1 MIQILLWDV
10 DGTLLDFHAAESAAI
25 KSLFG
30 EFSLGGC
37 SEDMIRRY
45 SQINELYWQ
54 RLERNEITKPQV
66 LVGRFEQFFQEIGVP
81 QALASEFNRQ
91 YQLRLGD
98 TIIYRDNSISIV
110 KKLRGKV
117 SQYVVSNGTII
128 AQKKKL
134 LLSGLGELMDGV
146 FLSEEIGAEKPNRAF
161 FDAVFDAIRPS
172 SLSEVMMI
180 GDSLTSDIQGGNNAG
195 ILTCWYNPD
204 QKPAPLDYDIDYKI
218 TDLHEVISLVEA
230 AQ

>member
-204 QKPAPLDYDIDYKI
+204 QKPAPLGYSIDYI
-218 TDLHEVISLVEA
+218 IPDLHEVISLVEPT
-230 AQ
+230 Q

>member
-1 MIQILLWDV
+1 M
-10 DGTLLDFHAAESAAI
+10 
-25 KSLFG
+25 
-30 EFSLGGC
+30 GGC

-110 KKLRGKV
+110 KN
-117 SQYVVSNGTII
+117 S
-128 AQKKKL
+128 
-134 LLSGLGELMDGV
+134 
-146 FLSEEIGAEKPNRAF
+146 
-161 FDAVFDAIRPS
+161 
-172 SLSEVMMI
+172 
-180 GDSLTSDIQGGNNAG
+180 
-195 ILTCWYNPD
+195 
-204 QKPAPLDYDIDYKI
+204 
-218 TDLHEVISLVEA
+218 A
-230 AQ
+230 AK

>member
-1 MIQILLWDV
+1 MIQTLLWDL

-25 KSLFG
+25 KSLF
-30 EFSLGGC
+30 EAFSLGGC

-45 SQINELYWQ
+45 SQINESYWQ
-54 RLERNEITKPQV
+54 RLERNELTKPQV

-81 QALASEFNRQ
+81 QTLAPEFNRQ

-98 TIIYRDNSISIV
+98 TIVYRDDSVDIV

-117 SQYVVSNGTII
+117 SQYIVSNGTSI
-128 AQKKKL
+128 AQNKKL
-134 LLSGLGELMDGV
+134 LLSGLGKLMDGV
-146 FLSEEIGAEKPNRAF
+146 FLSEEVGIEKPNRAF
-161 FDAVFDAIRPS
+161 FDAVFDVIRPANP
-172 SLSEVMMI
+172 SEVMII

-204 QKPAPLDYDIDYKI
+204 QKPAPLGYSIDYI
-218 TDLHEVISLVEA
+218 IHDLHEVISLVEPT
-230 AQ
+230 Q

>member
-1 MIQILLWDV
+1 MIQTLLWDL

-25 KSLFG
+25 KSLF
-30 EFSLGGC
+30 EAFSLGGC

-45 SQINELYWQ
+45 SQINESYWQ
-54 RLERNEITKPQV
+54 RLERNELTKPQV

-81 QALASEFNRQ
+81 QTLAPEFNQQ

-98 TIIYRDNSISIV
+98 TIVYRDDSVGIV

-117 SQYVVSNGTII
+117 SQYIVSNGTSI
-128 AQKKKL
+128 AQNKKL
-134 LLSGLGELMDGV
+134 LLSGLGKLMDGV
-146 FLSEEIGAEKPNRAF
+146 FLSEEVGIEKPNRAF
-161 FDAVFDAIRPS
+161 FDAVFDVIRPANP
-172 SLSEVMMI
+172 SEVMII

-204 QKPAPLDYDIDYKI
+204 QKPAPLGYSIDYI
-218 TDLHEVISLVEA
+218 IHDLHEVISLVEPT
-230 AQ
+230 Q

>member
-91 YQLRLGD
+91 YQLRLGG
-98 TIIYRDNSISIV
+98 YNY
-110 KKLRGKV
+110 L
-117 SQYVVSNGTII
+117 
-128 AQKKKL
+128 
-134 LLSGLGELMDGV
+134 
-146 FLSEEIGAEKPNRAF
+146 
-161 FDAVFDAIRPS
+161 
-172 SLSEVMMI
+172 
-180 GDSLTSDIQGGNNAG
+180 QG
-195 ILTCWYNPD
+195 
-204 QKPAPLDYDIDYKI
+204 
-218 TDLHEVISLVEA
+218 
-230 AQ
+230 

>member
-54 RLERNEITKPQV
+54 RLERNEIIKPQV

-204 QKPAPLDYDIDYKI
+204 QKPAPLGYSIDYI
-218 TDLHEVISLVEA
+218 IPDLHEVISLVEPT
-230 AQ
+230 Q

>member
-1 MIQILLWDV
+1 MIQTLLWDL

-30 EFSLGGC
+30 AFSLGSC

-45 SQINELYWQ
+45 SQINESYWQ

-66 LVGRFEQFFQEIGVP
+66 LVGRFEQFFQEIGVS

-98 TIIYRDNSISIV
+98 TIVYRDDSISIV
-110 KKLRGKV
+110 KKLRGRV
-117 SQYVVSNGTII
+117 SQYIVSNGTSI
-128 AQKKKL
+128 AQNKKL
-134 LLSGLGELMDGV
+134 LLSGLGTLMDGV
-146 FLSEEIGAEKPNRAF
+146 FLSEEVGIEKPNCAF
-161 FDAVFDAIRPS
+161 FDAVFDVIRPS
-172 SLSEVMMI
+172 DLAEVMII

-204 QKPAPLDYDIDYKI
+204 QKPAPLDYSIDHI
-218 TDLHEVISLVEA
+218 IPDLHEVISLVEPT
-230 AQ
+230 Q

>member
-195 ILTCWYNPD
+195 ILTCW
-204 QKPAPLDYDIDYKI
+204 
-218 TDLHEVISLVEA
+218 
-230 AQ
+230 